1 MIKVLIADDHKLI
14 RAGLRLTLSEEDD
27 ITVCCEAENGLEAL
41 DLVKNNDLDT
51 VILDICMPGMSGLE
65 VSAEVRKLYPSLPV
79 LILSGLSEEAYA
91 SKSLKAGASGFVHK
105 EKIPE
110 ELITAIHRVANG
122 GIYLSPALKEK
133 VSENPLN
140 QFPKFLYEHLSLL
153 EFQVMTSLASGQ
165 PVNVISKRLA
175 MDSEIIRT
183 INVSILEKLALTD
196 NSELFLYCIE
206 EGLI

>member
-41 DLVKNNDLDT
+41 DLVKNNDLDA

-79 LILSGLSEEAYA
+79 LILSVLSEEAYA

-110 ELITAIHRVANG
+110 ELVTAIHRVANG

-133 VSENPLN
+133 VSSD
-140 QFPKFLYEHLSLL
+140 FRDHIRKFLYEHLSLL
-153 EFQVMTSLASGQ
+153 EFQVMTSLATGK
-165 PVNVISKRLA
+165 PVDFICQRL
-175 MDSEIIRT
+175 SLSQSTLTT
-183 INVSILEKLALTD
+183 INNCILEKLGMKD
-196 NSELFLYCIE
+196 NSELLNYCIE
-206 EGLI
+206 EGLL